1 MQPHNPNHQFDFM
14 LKNNQAAKRG
24 LPLPNLPKPVL
35 IGLAIILV
43 AFLVIIVDSVLS
55 GRKGGSYQ
63 PIVNSLARSQEILR
77 VTDEAKGLNLH
88 DPATT
93 DVAATVT
100 TALSGD
106 QAQLSSYL
114 SRSHS
119 KVTKL
124 QLSADVDKSI
134 DDQLKVAAQHNN
146 LDQTYITYLQQNL
159 VKYQRDLQAAYAV
172 SGTHG
177 KDILKRA
184 IDGQTALLT
193 NAPLKT

>member
-88 DPATT
+88 DPA
-93 DVAATVT
+93 
-100 TALSGD
+100 
-106 QAQLSSYL
+106 SYL